1 MLHLIAL
8 NYILRES
15 RNSQF
20 DLYPQK
26 NNIIVDEDVNTDV
39 VFEKPSIIVWRRI

>member
-1 MLHLIAL
+1 MLHLLAL

-20 DLYPQK
+20 NLYLQK
-26 NNIIVDEDVNTDV
+26 NCIIVDEDVNADI
-39 VFEKPSIIVWRRI
+39 VFEKPSIVV